1 MSRPVRALLAV
12 VAIGLCVGLYFA
24 PHLTVRAMLRAAE
37 RGDARTLVS
46 HVDLPALRTD
56 LKSQWASA
64 ARTRLGG
71 DGSGGLGDFSTAL
84 VTAAAGPAIDGMA
97 SEQGLALLF
106 AGRGLARRDPLA
118 HWLPRSAPSAPPSP
132 EAGLPRSSTR
142 MTMGYRDLSTF
153 VVSLEIGGDP
163 ALPATL
169 RFERRHLVFWTLTGI
184 DLSQIDPAAFIG
196 ID

>member
-1 MSRPVRALLAV
+1 MSHPVRALLAV
-12 VAIGLCVGLYFA
+12 VALALCAGLYFA
-24 PHLTVRAMLRAAE
+24 PHLTMHAMLRAAE
-37 RGDARTLVS
+37 RGDARALVS
-46 HVDLPALRTD
+46 HVDLPALRAD
-56 LKSQWASA
+56 LKSQWANA
-64 ARTRLGG
+64 ARARPGG
-71 DGSGGLGDFSTAL
+71 DGSSGLRDFGAAL
-84 VTAAAGPAIDGMA
+84 ATAAAGPAIDGMA

-106 AGRGLARRDPLA
+106 VGRDLTRNDPLA
-118 HWLPRSAPSAPPSP
+118 RSLPRFASSAPPALDVGMP
-132 EAGLPRSSTR
+132 HPLKR

-153 VVSLEIGGDP
+153 AVSLEIGGDP